1 MENKVFHCIDV
12 QQFDYDYLE
21 EICDLADKI
30 REISRTKAGME
41 YLASTLNHKRAML
54 YFVQPSTRTF
64 LSFYS
69 ACQMLGIKCAEVRD
83 PRPRLKLKAN
93 PKKTRSVLFHS
104 FLI

>member
-83 PRPRLKLKAN
+83 P
-93 PKKTRSVLFHS
+93 KTSSEIKGESEEDTVR
-104 FLI
+104 